1 VNLVCYPTSA
11 ANPYA
16 DYTLPNGRSVPHIQR
31 DGQPPI
37 FAGDRARFPVLLF
50 SHGFGGSP
58 ISSDYIEALKIF
70 ASHGYVVI
78 APFHDDSRIVD
89 VRVDTLDELV
99 KAILDFPNYTAMQ
112 AIRPRVLSAALD
124 VVLAEPAFA
133 ARIDAT
139 RIGGFGAS
147 AGGESLL
154 LMRGAQLTVSIGL
167 SSKPVI
173 DDTRLKAAVGYVP
186 YFAQP
191 IFPAFGRDQRGLQN
205 VDLPYL
211 AISGSAT
218 RQHLPRSPR
227 SA

>member
-1 VNLVCYPTSA
+1 
-11 ANPYA
+11 
-16 DYTLPNGRSVPHIQR
+16 
-31 DGQPPI
+31 
-37 FAGDRARFPVLLF
+37 
-50 SHGFGGSP
+50 
-58 ISSDYIEALKIF
+58 
-70 ASHGYVVI
+70 
-78 APFHDDSRIVD
+78 

-124 VVLAEPAFA
+124 LVLAEPAFA

-186 YFAQP
+186 YFGQP

-218 RQHLPRSPR
+218 RQHLPRPPR